1 MIYTQQYKVIPQEVD
16 FTCRQSLPSLGN
28 FLLDAASL
36 SAATFGLGLN
46 DLSQRGLTW
55 VVSRL
60 HISLK
65 RNARLQEVITI
76 DTWPRDC
83 NRLASA
89 RYYRITGDDG
99 TVIGNCTSL
108 WSVINFE
115 TRRPVDLLTE
125 ADLRPFITEQEVD
138 TRPPM
143 RIDELHTEPI
153 ATHTVRYSDLDFN
166 VHTNSMKY
174 VQWMLDTLPL
184 EQFQH
189 RHIAA
194 FDINYAHEARFGQEI
209 KILRNEIDGGYHF
222 DLKSD
227 ENKSFCKAK
236 ILFEND

>member
-1 MIYTQQYKVIPQEVD
+1 MVHSQQYKIIPQEID
-16 FTCRQSLPSLGN
+16 FTRHQSLPSLGN

-65 RNARLQEVITI
+65 RSARLQEVINI

-83 NRLASA
+83 NRLFST
-89 RYYRITGDDG
+89 RCYHITGDDG
-99 TVIGNCTSL
+99 TVIGDCTSL

-115 TRRPVDLLTE
+115 TRQPVDLLTE
-125 ADLRPFITEQEVD
+125 ADLRPFVTEKDVD
-138 TRPPM
+138 TRLPM

-153 ATHTVRYSDLDFN
+153 ATHTVHYSDLDFN
-166 VHTNSMKY
+166 LHANSMKY

-184 EQFQH
+184 EQFRGQ
-189 RHIAA
+189 HIAA
-194 FDINYAHEARFGQEI
+194 FDINYAHEARFGQEV
-209 KILRNEIDGGYHF
+209 KILRSEIDGGYQF

-227 ENKSFCKAK
+227 EKKSFCKAK
-236 ILFEND
+236 IIFEND